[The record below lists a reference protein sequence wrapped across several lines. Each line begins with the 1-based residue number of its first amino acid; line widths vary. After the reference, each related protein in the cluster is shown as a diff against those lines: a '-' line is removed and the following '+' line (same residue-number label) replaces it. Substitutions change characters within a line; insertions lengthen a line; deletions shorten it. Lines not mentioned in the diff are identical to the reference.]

1 MFYLADLLLN
11 VTTIRHVASTM
22 GREVTLYEI
31 ENAMHDIFLSKAPV
45 REKAFKLMFRWLK
58 HLEDDWMTS
67 TKT

>member
-1 MFYLADLLLN
+1 
-11 VTTIRHVASTM
+11 M
-22 GREVTLYEI
+22 GREITLYEI